1 MDIIITSILL
11 YLHYKKIFF
20 RKMMGNH
27 VPSAVTENVVGFLL
41 CYLPNAYVLRSSMST
56 FIQSDFLFFFKKI
69 TVDL

>member
-11 YLHYKKIFF
+11 YLHYKKIVL

-41 CYLPNAYVLRSSMST
+41 CYLPKAYVLCSSMGT
-56 FIQSDFLFFFKKI
+56 FIQSEFFLRR
-69 TVDL
+69 